1 MSLTDLMSGAGLSGY
16 AIVALILFFG
26 AFLLIAGWIFWPAH
40 GAWWRDAARIPL
52 DDTHP
57 TTAEQR

>member
-26 AFLLIAGWIFWPAH
+26 AFIAIAFWVWWPSH
-40 GAWWRDAARIPL
+40 KAWWSEAAQIPL
-52 DDTHP
+52 DDV
-57 TTAEQR
+57 TTTTMETR